1 MSSQVSNAV
10 IITERLAQ
18 CRTWGNQLVG
28 RQILLVRLQAG
39 IELDHY
45 TDVFSQ
51 PLICLSG
58 EFGHDT
64 TQREKD
70 GKEVRH

>member
-1 MSSQVSNAV
+1 MLCKVANYYYRKIKPLFYHS
-10 IITERLAQ
+10 
-18 CRTWGNQLVG
+18 CTWGNQLVG
-28 RQILLVRLQAG
+28 SQILLVRLQAG

-58 EFGHDT
+58 EFGSDT
-64 TQREKD
+64 TQRQKW
-70 GKEVRH
+70 RLN